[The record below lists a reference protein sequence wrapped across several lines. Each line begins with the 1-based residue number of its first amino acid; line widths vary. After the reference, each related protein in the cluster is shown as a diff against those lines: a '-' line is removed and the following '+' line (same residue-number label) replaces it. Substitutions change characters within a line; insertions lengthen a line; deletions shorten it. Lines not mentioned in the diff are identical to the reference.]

1 MPLARRRSPAATKL
15 SVTTI
20 LLWKAQLPDF
30 VVESFDF
37 ERWTGVL
44 GVSKKFFIQLISSV
58 GQFLEVLLLPG
69 ELVWVHR
76 LTSFS

>member
-37 ERWTGVL
+37 ERWTR
-44 GVSKKFFIQLISSV
+44 VSGIFKQLLK
-58 GQFLEVLLLPG
+58 Q
-69 ELVWVHR
+69 LVSPVD
-76 LTSFS
+76 